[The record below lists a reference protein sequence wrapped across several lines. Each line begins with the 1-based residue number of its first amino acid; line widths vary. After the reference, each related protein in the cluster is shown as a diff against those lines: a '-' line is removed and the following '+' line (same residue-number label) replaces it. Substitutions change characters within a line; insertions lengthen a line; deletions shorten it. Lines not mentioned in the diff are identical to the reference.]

1 MKDARLETERLILRM
16 YRLDDFEDHFR
27 LCADP
32 SVMKFLTGGKPMSR
46 LEAWRHMA
54 YLVGHW
60 ELLGYG
66 YFAVEEK
73 ASSRFVGRI
82 GLTNAEGLPG
92 IELGWIIAPEF
103 QGQGFATEGAR
114 VLLDHAFSEMV
125 LDHVISAIH
134 PGNKPSIRVAERL
147 GEKLEGNTDVGGVP
161 ALIYGIDRPTPLL
174 SPRLTCVQPTG
185 NSNQRGRRGREVGL
199 EPSATPVL
207 HFRIGLVNLQPKDC
221 R

>member
-16 YRLDDFEDHFR
+16 YRLDDFKDHLR

-32 SVMKFLTGGKPMSR
+32 DIMKFLTGGKPMSR

-66 YFAVEEK
+66 YYAVEEK
-73 ASSRFVGRI
+73 ASGRFVGRI
-82 GLTNAEGLPG
+82 GLTNPEGLPG

-114 VLLDHAFSEMV
+114 ALLAHAFNEMEW
-125 LDHVISAIH
+125 DHVISAIH
-134 PGNKPSIRVAERL
+134 PDNKPSIRVAERL
-147 GEKLEGNTDVGGVP
+147 GEKLEGKTEIEGVP
-161 ALIYGIDRPTPLL
+161 ALVYGIDRPTSSK
-174 SPRLTCVQPTG
+174 SPTAVNTANRQFQPAIQKG
-185 NSNQRGRRGREVGL
+185 PVGG
-199 EPSATPVL
+199 S
-207 HFRIGLVNLQPKDC
+207 
-221 R
+221 